1 MIKAVAHNVS
11 LLSKEILAWVC
22 RKVITTHV
30 PDGCT
35 MTHLLLALLLLNQSV
50 TPPNLGPMPVVLADT
65 KPNYRTHSSPACP
78 DWRAARE
85 GSAKDS
91 DIRVSIYQL
100 WVLGYITG
108 FNIVGPDPT
117 GDLLGSASQ
126 DEIYTAIDAYCAL
139 NPSNFVDDAMRPIA
153 DAIIR
158 RREVPALSPP
168 VEGVSRRAIVRAAVN
183 CRNWVQGRSN
193 DITRLGYVVVLH
205 GYLTAYNRW
214 GPDALG
220 DAIGADDQTVTEAA
234 ADKWCSEHPS
244 SLLIGTITP
253 LIEHV
258 ASEHAAGRLPPGG
271 VRPNDKMTPT
281 APITVASY
289 AMAKQST
296 RPSILPEIA
305 QMQPVLDCVMSAPSK
320 SEAQICLEKAGIEDA
335 ESLPTDPKTVNEFK
349 TLVIS
354 FSFMLDRDPNRRPTP
369 GWLDRAVD
377 YAFCVET
384 AAYSNKG
391 FSSRKKQQLE
401 VALARAETA
410 CSSHPLSYR
419 SLDPQN
425 FEAATNLQ
433 ERMFARALANIATKY
448 ALEANNW
455 YPEEM
460 RPCIR
465 YLDGRPPSAGC
476 SRKSG
481 TK

>member
-1 MIKAVAHNVS
+1 M
-11 LLSKEILAWVC
+11 
-22 RKVITTHV
+22 
-30 PDGCT
+30 
-35 MTHLLLALLLLNQSV
+35 
-50 TPPNLGPMPVVLADT
+50 PPNVVPMPVLLADT
-65 KPNYRTHSSPACP
+65 KPSYRTHSSPACP
-78 DWRAARE
+78 DWRVARG

-108 FNIVGPDPT
+108 FNFVGPDPT

-126 DEIYTAIDAYCAL
+126 VEIYTAIDAYCAR
-139 NPSNFVDDAMRPIA
+139 NPSNFVVDAMRPIA

-158 RREVPALSPP
+158 RRGVPALSPP
-168 VEGVSRRAIVRAAVN
+168 AKGVSRRAIVRAAVN

-193 DITRLGYVVVLH
+193 EITRLGYVVVLH

-220 DAIGADDQTVTEAA
+220 DAIGADDQAVTEAA

-244 SLLIGTITP
+244 GLLIGTITP

-258 ASEHAAGRLPPGG
+258 ASERAAGRLPPGG
-271 VRPNDKMTPT
+271 VQLNDKLTPMTPVT
-281 APITVASY
+281 EASY
-289 AMAKQST
+289 AMAKQRT

-305 QMQPVLDCVMSAPSK
+305 QMQPVIDCVMSAPSK
-320 SEAQICLEKAGIEDA
+320 SDAQLCLEKAGMEDA
-335 ESLPTDPKTVNEFK
+335 KSLPADPKTVNEFK
-349 TLVIS
+349 TLVLS
-354 FSFMLDRDPNRRPTP
+354 FWLMLDRDPNRRLTAD
-369 GWLDRAVD
+369 WLVRSVD
-377 YAFCVET
+377 YARCVET

-401 VALARAETA
+401 VALARADTA

-465 YLDGRPPSAGC
+465 YLDGRSPSAGC
-476 SRKSG
+476 SKERG
-481 TK
+481 ATKR